1 MTWKIFIGPALGAIV
16 GYGLSFISMKF
27 GST

>member
-1 MTWKIFIGPALGAIV
+1 MTWKIIIGPALGAVV
-16 GYGLSFISMKF
+16 GYGLSIISIKF